1 MLPKTT
7 QGKWAGIISIAF
19 IILIALNALV
29 SFPIPSFFL
38 STVELIG
45 FAAGIIA
52 FILKDLTILVFL
64 SILVGH
70 VVIWGIALP
79 DSPFPTR

>member
-1 MLPKTT
+1 MLPKTI
-7 QGKWAGIISIAF
+7 QGKWAGIISVAF

-29 SFPIPSFFL
+29 PFPIPSFFL
-38 STVELIG
+38 STVGLIG

-52 FILKDLTILVFL
+52 FILKDRTILVFL

-70 VVIWGIALP
+70 VVIFWIAAELVIL
-79 DSPFPTR
+79 R